1 MSSTVDVF
9 FNTAKQWRDELSTLR
24 TILLDCNLT
33 EELKWGK
40 PCYMSEGKNIIFLQP
55 FKGYCALGFFN
66 GALLKDDKQILVKPG
81 ENTQAGRQ
89 IRFTQLQEI
98 IKMRATLKSYINEAI
113 NVEKA
118 GLKVE
123 PISSTEIILPDELK
137 HEMANN
143 SAFKKAF
150 SALTPGRQRAYVM
163 FFSAAKQPTTRVTR
177 IQKYRNQIL
186 EGKGINDCTCGLSKK
201 MPYCDGSHKYKQA
214 LSEFE

>member
-1 MSSTVDVF
+1 MNSTIDIF
-9 FNTAKQWRDELSTLR
+9 FSTAKQWKIEMSALR
-24 TILLDCNLT
+24 TIFLDCNLT

-40 PCYMSEGKNIIFLQP
+40 PCYMSEGKNIIILQP

-66 GALLKDDKQILVKPG
+66 GALLKDEKHLLVKSG

-123 PISSTEIILPDELK
+123 PISSSEIILPDELK
-137 HEMANN
+137 YEMANN

-150 SALTPGRQRAYVM
+150 SSLTSGRQRAYVM

-177 IQKYRNQIL
+177 IEKYRNQIMDG
-186 EGKGINDCTCGLSKK
+186 EGINDCTCGLSKK
-201 MPYCDGSHKYKQA
+201 MPYCDGSHKYK
-214 LSEFE
+214 

>member
-1 MSSTVDVF
+1 MRSPVDVF
-9 FNTAKQWRDELSTLR
+9 FATAKQWKDELSTLR

>member
-1 MSSTVDVF
+1 MRSPVDVF
-9 FNTAKQWRDELSTLR
+9 FATAKQWKDELSTLR

-40 PCYMSEGKNIIFLQP
+40 PCYMSEGKNIIILQP